1 MDLDTFCDNY
11 TTLLSDLSTDD
22 RTIIVSGLLP
32 RGSVDLEPYNDRL
45 RTLCSENDIAFID
58 NFNRFLLASG
68 ELPDTFFLKDK
79 THLNAFGTRK
89 LLQNIN
95 NQYRVTR
102 SSEPQKA
109 PRISRQHTLPAAG
122 RGYKPY
128 GYKPQVNYCHICSM
142 NNHNTS
148 NCRFNGRNNEM
159 SGRAM
164 Q

>member
-1 MDLDTFCDNY
+1 MTWLKLYCVLFYINGSQDNTSCRSNY
-11 TTLLSDLSTDD
+11 YPQYS
-22 RTIIVSGLLP
+22 
-32 RGSVDLEPYNDRL
+32 
-45 RTLCSENDIAFID
+45 
-58 NFNRFLLASG
+58 SG

-95 NQYRVTR
+95 NQCRVTR

-109 PRISRQHTLPAAG
+109 PRISRQHTLPAAV

-142 NNHNTS
+142 NNHSTN